1 MRHIP
6 SSNSHEIY
14 LIESTRSDTMRYYYE
29 ILRKY
34 TTERE
39 IFVLTFVKAEMI
51 TNEKKIFFNNG
62 TYILMKLKYD
72 SE

>member
-1 MRHIP
+1 
-6 SSNSHEIY
+6 
-14 LIESTRSDTMRYYYE
+14 MRYYYE
-29 ILRKY
+29 ILQKY